1 MMIHYRAAELTDL
14 EIILQLV
21 QEFHHSEKLGFDEK
35 LDAQALEELISDSSL
50 GQLLLIQ
57 QEDEIVGYVIVVWGY
72 SLEFRG
78 RDAFIDEFYLR
89 PQYRQQG
96 IGTQTLLFV
105 EKSCQEL
112 GIQALHLEVDFENP
126 DAQRLYHRVGYQ
138 RHNRFLM
145 TKIL

>member
-1 MMIHYRAAELTDL
+1 MINYRPAELTDL

-21 QEFHHSEKLGFDEK
+21 QEFHHSEKLDFDEK
-35 LDAQALEELISDSSL
+35 LDAQALEQLISDSSL
-50 GQLLLIQ
+50 GELFLIQ
-57 QEDEIVGYVIVVWGY
+57 QDDEIIGYVIVAWGY

-89 PQYRQQG
+89 SQYRQQG
-96 IGTQTLLFV
+96 IGTQTLSFV
-105 EKSCQEL
+105 EKTCQEL
-112 GIQALHLEVDFENP
+112 GIQAVHLEVDFENP

-138 RHNRFLM
+138 RHHRFLM